1 MPFFRG
7 ILVYENFYRGRS
19 HQSNAHVGPDRLLLS
34 VAVGVALV
42 LAAIGALAV
51 ADPFTGLPSQPAE
64 GTPAVPEESSDLAA
78 VHAAGI
84 SGANVTVGVVDVTG
98 FDTTRPVLSDRVV
111 AARSFAPGETVR
123 NGGRTG
129 HGTAAASVVARTA
142 PDSDL
147 YLATFDTADGYEAA
161 VRWLIEADVDVV
173 VAPVTF
179 YGKPRDGTSNVAM
192 VARRAAA
199 RGVVFVAPSGN
210 LARGHWTG
218 RYRPTE
224 DGVHQFDGGTRN
236 YIRTSGDTRL
246 RLWLSWD
253 RRHRSEDY
261 TAELYWTNGTER
273 RLVARSQPY
282 PADGLPNER
291 VVARVGD
298 GTYYVRVTGPE
309 NATDARITV
318 ESPTHALQFRSSGR
332 SIAAPA
338 TAPRVLTV
346 GAYDRAESSVAPF
359 SSAGPTRDGRVG
371 VDAVAPETHTTATD
385 PDGFTGSSAAAAYTA
400 GTAALVLDA
409 GSDHTPRAVERL
421 LERTADRIRETTPHP
436 RIGYGRLRP
445 ARAVR
450 AARNRSN
457 QD

>member
-1 MPFFRG
+1 MT
-7 ILVYENFYRGRS
+7 I
-19 HQSNAHVGPDRLLLS
+19 
-34 VAVGVALV
+34 
-42 LAAIGALAV
+42 
-51 ADPFTGLPSQPAE
+51 
-64 GTPAVPEESSDLAA
+64 
-78 VHAAGI
+78 
-84 SGANVTVGVVDVTG
+84 GVVDVTG
-98 FDTTRPVLSDRVV
+98 FDTSRPMLSNRVV

-161 VRWLIEADVDVV
+161 VRWLVEEDVDVV
-173 VAPVTF
+173 VTPITF
-179 YGKPRDGTSNVAM
+179 YGKLGDGTSTVAM

-210 LARGHWTG
+210 LARGHWDG
-218 RYRPTE
+218 RYRPT
-224 DGVHQFDGGTRN
+224 DDGGTRN
-236 YIRTSGDTRL
+236 YLRTSGDTRL

-261 TAELYWTNGTER
+261 TAKLYWTNGTAR

-309 NATDARITV
+309 NATDARLTV
-318 ESPTHALQFRSSGR
+318 ESPTHALQFRSRAR
-332 SIAAPA
+332 SLAAPA

-346 GAYDRAESSVAPF
+346 GAYDRAESGVAPF
-359 SSAGPTRDGRVG
+359 SAAGPTRDGRVG
-371 VDAVAPETHTTATD
+371 VDVVAPETYATATD

-409 GSDHTPRAVERL
+409 GSDATPRAVERL
-421 LERTADRIRETTPHP
+421 LERTADRIRERVPSP
-436 RIGYGRLRP
+436 RVGHGRLRP
-445 ARAVR
+445 ARAIR
-450 AARNRSN
+450 AARNRSS